1 MARRDYIDIDKE
13 EVPVIFD
20 IDLANES
27 FTMGI
32 NYNQTFDFFTVD
44 LWDTK
49 GKVIVLGEKMV
60 LGIPL
65 FEDIIDERIPGP
77 QLVAL
82 DESGK
87 ETRISYENFG
97 KTVFLYLD
105 DVSDSDEPEFD
116 DKDNSLA
123 GDAVYG

>member
-1 MARRDYIDIDKE
+1 MASRDYINIDKE
-13 EVPVIFD
+13 EIPVIFD

-44 LWDTK
+44 LWDSER
-49 GKVIVLGEKMV
+49 KVIVLGEKMV
-60 LGIPL
+60 LGSPL
-65 FEDIIDERIPGP
+65 FIDIIDERVPGP

-87 ETRISYENFG
+87 ETRVTYENFG
-97 KTVFLYLD
+97 VTVFLYLD
-105 DVSDSDEPEFD
+105 NVSDADEPEFD
-116 DKDNSLA
+116 EDDNSLD